1 MVPAQWTRL
10 PAQSCV
16 RPSRRN
22 PPRLRPN
29 KPPFTENFTMRLLL
43 FVSAFG
49 ILISLAVLIM
59 VIMKAKKD
67 STPPKMKPSKD
78 D

>member
-1 MVPAQWTRL
+1 
-10 PAQSCV
+10 
-16 RPSRRN
+16 
-22 PPRLRPN
+22 
-29 KPPFTENFTMRLLL
+29 MRQLL

-67 STPPKMKPSKD
+67 STPPKMKPSKGD
-78 D
+78 